1 MRNTELRRRMSEYF
15 GEEWA
20 PSYAKDI
27 VHAELGGHTVEE
39 ALAIGT
45 EPSDIWRA
53 ICRHNPDVPKH
64 LI

>member
-1 MRNTELRRRMSEYF
+1 MSEYF
-15 GEEWA
+15 GEDWA